1 MGMGVAHW
9 GVVRLMAFM
18 GMRMRVLHTGVAVEV
33 AVEVAPLPPNQQ
45 SKSKQDDHDTDR
57 YLCSPQ
63 ESLWEVPPEKH
74 HRYPERQER
83 GRVTQTP
90 RQAEHPSAP
99 RSVALVGEQ
108 QSRYRSEVVRIGGV
122 PKAQQGGHDQR
133 HEAVATQPRQP
144 FI

>member
-18 GMRMRVLHTGVAVEV
+18 GMRMRVLHTIVTVEV

-45 SKSKQDDHDTDR
+45 SKRKEDDHDADR
-57 YLCSPQ
+57 YLCKPQ
-63 ESLWEVPPEKH
+63 ESLGEVPPEEH
-74 HRYPERQER
+74 HRHPERQER

-90 RQAEHPSAP
+90 RQAEYPSAP
-99 RSVALVGEQ
+99 HSVALVGEK

-122 PKAQQGGHDQR
+122 PKAQQGGHGEH
-133 HEAVATQPRQP
+133 HEAVVVENHAASE
-144 FI
+144 